1 MFSPRHGLEKA
12 NLVDLFNW
20 SPQEFE
26 HYTTGSALHRL
37 GYERWMRNLA
47 VALGNGVPDKTVKK
61 ALQARLG
68 KISDMVDEHINWALH
83 RLSTHPDSATRTPGC

>member
-1 MFSPRHGLEKA
+1 
-12 NLVDLFNW
+12 
-20 SPQEFE
+20 
-26 HYTTGSALHRL
+26 
-37 GYERWMRNLA
+37 MRNLA

-83 RLSTHPDSATRTPGC
+83 RLNAHLDSATRTPEC